1 MATRIVS
8 NDLAD
13 RLVRDTLMVYDGQ
26 PIDVVLVSL
35 AEALARVLAETS
47 GNPHVYLQTFDRCA
61 RNWLESGVLGPGRRH

>member
-1 MATRIVS
+1 MTRLVS

-13 RLVRDTLMVYDGQ
+13 RLVRDTLMVFDGQ

-47 GNPHVYLQTFDRCA
+47 GSSDAYLQTFDRCA
-61 RNWLESGVLGPGRRH
+61 RRWLASGVLGPGRLH